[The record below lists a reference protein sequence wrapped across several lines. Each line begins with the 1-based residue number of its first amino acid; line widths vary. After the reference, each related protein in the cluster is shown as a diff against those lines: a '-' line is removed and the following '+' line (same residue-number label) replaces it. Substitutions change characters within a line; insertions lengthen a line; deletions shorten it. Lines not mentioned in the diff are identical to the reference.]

1 MMDVGAPT
9 LRPKE
14 TAVADVP
21 ADGWVAVR
29 QAGKLLFEYHPER
42 ELVRVVKRQRPFV
55 VDLTTY
61 RELKRRFDTHH
72 KINCIKAKENLS

>member
-1 MMDVGAPT
+1 MDVGAPT
-9 LRPKE
+9 LRPKD

-42 ELVRVVKRQRPFV
+42 ELVRVVRRQRPFV
-55 VDLTTY
+55 VALKKY
-61 RELKRRFDTHH
+61 QLLKHQAGLKR
-72 KINCIKAKENLS
+72 S

>member
-1 MMDVGAPT
+1 MSVGAPT
-9 LRPKE
+9 VHSGAPTQWPRE

-55 VDLTTY
+55 VDLKGY
-61 RELKRRFDTHH
+61 RDFGRL
-72 KINCIKAKENLS
+72 NVVNV

>member
-1 MMDVGAPT
+1 MSVGAQECVVGAPT
-9 LRPKE
+9 YRPRE

-42 ELVRVVKRQRPFV
+42 SWSGVVRRQRPFV
-55 VDLTTY
+55 VDLKGI
-61 RELKRRFDTHH
+61 R
-72 KINCIKAKENLS
+72 LSYSMPSAP

>member
-1 MMDVGAPT
+1 VNGRVAERR
-9 LRPKE
+9 LKE

-42 ELVRVVKRQRPFV
+42 ELVRVVQRKRPFV
-55 VDLTTY
+55 VDL
-61 RELKRRFDTHH
+61 KRVRPYG
-72 KINCIKAKENLS
+72 KP

>member
-1 MMDVGAPT
+1 VNGRVT
-9 LRPKE
+9 EQRLGE

-42 ELVRVVKRQRPFV
+42 ELVRVVQRKRPFV
-55 VDLTTY
+55 VDLRGY
-61 RELKRRFDTHH
+61 RPCEIVQAVK
-72 KINCIKAKENLS
+72 N

>member
-1 MMDVGAPT
+1 MSVGAPT
-9 LRPKE
+9 AHSCAPTYRPRE

-42 ELVRVVKRQRPFV
+42 ELVRVVQRKRPFV
-55 VDLTTY
+55 VELKDI
-61 RELKRRFDTHH
+61 REL
-72 KINCIKAKENLS
+72 